1 MKKLTT
7 LTAICIAIFSIQLAT
22 IQAAT
27 IQVSPGT
34 NTIYDAINAAASGD
48 VLIIADGTYNEV
60 NTTIISKAL
69 TIKAAEGANPFV
81 NHKRYDINVGD
92 GDDVTIQGLIL
103 DNSLQAGTEP
113 VRVNSG
119 TNNNLKFI
127 NCTFQNGTSYG
138 IRLYNI
144 AVQVD
149 TFLVSGCIFKN
160 LQHMAIYSVNGGT
173 SPGRFKNA
181 IIENTT
187 FINIVHPSDLT
198 HAIYLRDHDGVEGND
213 PKVLIDHCTFYNTA
227 PGSYVIY
234 LNRIAGTTISNCI
247 VSNDADKKSNYAFYI
262 YGGSAV
268 SNSIWYNCNS
278 GVRSG
283 AVVTNLSNV
292 DPLFINP
299 ALNDFNLDVNSPAVG
314 AATDSKNIGDTR
326 WKVAAAEL
334 SISIT
339 SPAADQE
346 TSDTY
351 RIGFVPLDPSGV
363 ATISLLYSTDNENW
377 TLIVDNLASTV
388 MYYDWNV
395 RTFNAGNYYV
405 KAVINDGSET
415 VTDVSAG
422 RVVVVP
428 DVIAPR
434 APADLSGDFADG
446 KLTLSWTNPT
456 SIVPVATPVND
467 FESGVG
473 AFVETKSS
481 TGAEGSFQSTT
492 GQTGNGMQVN
502 FDIQTAWTQYGV
514 KTDFTTPVDYVSTI
528 EFWYKGDGSSNKIRI
543 IIEQGNGDW
552 WYNESIVLSSTEWQK
567 ATLNAS
573 SFGSFSWHVNQKS
586 VFNHMDVTA
595 MNFVVSIGSV
605 ATGNFVL
612 DGISFSGNI
621 PPSADFT
628 GTKIVRRT
636 DRYPA
641 DYTDGTLIYNGTAE
655 TFIDESIEPNTDYY
669 YAAFAYD
676 DLENYSSFTSNAA
689 YFYDG
694 LVSSTFEINNA
705 VQAFSIHPNIIRTSA
720 IIGFNLTQN
729 QLVSVEVFNTTGMK
743 VTDLINQH
751 FSAGSH
757 TVQFNANSF
766 NNGLYIV
773 KLTAGKDVNVK
784 KILINK

>member
-1 MKKLTT
+1 MKRTLTT
-7 LTAICIAIFSIQLAT
+7 LTAVCIAVFT

-34 NTIYDAINAAASGD
+34 NTIYDAINAASPGD
-48 VLIIADGTYNEV
+48 ILIIADGTYNEP
-60 NTTIISKAL
+60 NTTVISKAL

-81 NHKRYDINVGD
+81 NHKRYDINVSD
-92 GDDVTIQGLIL
+92 GDDVTIQGLTF
-103 DNSLQAGTEP
+103 DNTLQAGTEL

-127 NCTFQNGTSYG
+127 DCTFQNGTSYG
-138 IRLYNI
+138 IRLYAT

-149 TFLVSGCIFKN
+149 TFLVSGCVFKN
-160 LQHMAIYSVNGGT
+160 LQHMAIYSVNGNP

-234 LNRIAGTTISNCI
+234 LNRIAGATVRNCI
-247 VSNDADKKSNYAFYI
+247 VSNDADKKSNYAFYV
-262 YGGSAV
+262 YGNSAV

-283 AVVTNLSNV
+283 GAVATNLSNV

-326 WKVAAAEL
+326 WTVAAAEL

-339 SPAADQE
+339 APATDQE
-346 TSDTY
+346 TSDIY
-351 RIGFVPLDPSGV
+351 RISFVPLDPGGD
-363 ATISLLYSTDNENW
+363 ATISLFYSTDNENW
-377 TLIVDNLASTV
+377 TLIIDNMASTV

-395 RTFNAGNYYV
+395 RNFNAGNYYV

-428 DVIAPR
+428 DVISPR
-434 APADLSGDFADG
+434 APADLTGNFADS
-446 KLTLSWTNPT
+446 KVTLNWSNPT
-456 SIVPVATPVND
+456 SLVPVATLVDD
-467 FESGVG
+467 FESGIG

-481 TGAEGSFQSTT
+481 SGAEGSFLSTT

-514 KTDFTTPVDYVSTI
+514 KTNFATPVDYVSTI
-528 EFWYKGDGSSNKIRI
+528 EFWYKGNGSSNKIRV
-543 IIEQGNGDW
+543 IIEQENGDW
-552 WYNESIVLSSTEWQK
+552 WYNESVVLSSTEWQK
-567 ATLNAS
+567 ATLNAGLFS
-573 SFGSFSWHVNQKS
+573 SFSWHVNQES
-586 VFNHMDVTA
+586 AFNNMNVTA
-595 MNFVVSIGSV
+595 LNFIVSSGTLTS
-605 ATGNFVL
+605 GNFVI
-612 DGISFSGNI
+612 DGISFSGSI
-621 PPSADFT
+621 PPSLDFE
-628 GTKIVRRT
+628 GTKIVRRS
-636 DRYPA
+636 DRYPV
-641 DYTDGTLIYNGTAE
+641 DHTDGVVIYDGALE
-655 TFIDESIEPNTDYY
+655 TFVDEDIISNTKYY
-669 YAAFAYD
+669 YAAFSYD
-676 DLENYSSFTSNAA
+676 DLFNYSSFNANAA
-689 YFYDG
+689 FMYDG
-694 LVSSTFEINNA
+694 TVSSKPEIEHTDISFN
-705 VQAFSIHPNIIRTSA
+705 VYPNVIETSA
-720 IIGFNLTQN
+720 NIRITLNQNQNIKIDVFNLAGIKVAEIVN
-729 QLVSVEVFNTTGMK
+729 QEMSEGVHS
-743 VTDLINQH
+743 IP
-751 FSAGSH
+751 
-757 TVQFNANSF
+757 FNATVL
-766 NNGLYIV
+766 NNGLYFV
-773 KLTAGKDVNVK
+773 KMCAGKNIDVK
-784 KILINK
+784 KILIDK

>member
-1 MKKLTT
+1 MKRTLTT
-7 LTAICIAIFSIQLAT
+7 LTAVCIAVFT

-34 NTIYDAINAAASGD
+34 NTIYDAINAASPGD
-48 VLIIADGTYNEV
+48 ILIIADGTYNEP
-60 NTTIISKAL
+60 NTTVISKAL

-81 NHKRYDINVGD
+81 NHKRYDINVSD
-92 GDDVTIQGLIL
+92 GDDVTIQGLTF
-103 DNSLQAGTEP
+103 DNTAQTGTEQ

-127 NCTFQNGTSYG
+127 DCTFQNGTSYG
-138 IRLYNI
+138 IRLYNT

-149 TFLVSGCIFKN
+149 TFLVSGCVFKN
-160 LQHMAIYSVNGGT
+160 LQHMAVYSVNGGA

-227 PGSYVIY
+227 PGSYVVY
-234 LNRIAGTTISNCI
+234 LNKIAGATIRNCI
-247 VSNDADKKSNYAFYI
+247 VSNDADKKSNYAFYV
-262 YGGSAV
+262 YGGTTL

-283 AVVTNLSNV
+283 GAVATNLSNV

-326 WKVAAAEL
+326 WTVAAAEL

-339 SPAADQE
+339 APATDQE
-346 TSDTY
+346 TSDIY
-351 RIGFVPLDPSGV
+351 RISFVPLDPGSD
-363 ATISLLYSTDNENW
+363 ATISLFYSTDNENW
-377 TLIVDNLASTV
+377 TLIIDNMASTV

-395 RTFNAGNYYV
+395 RNFNAGNYYV

-415 VTDVSAG
+415 VTDVAAG

-428 DVIAPR
+428 DVIPPR
-434 APADLSGDFADG
+434 APADLTGNFAEG
-446 KLTLSWTNPT
+446 KVFLSWTNPT
-456 SIVPVATPVND
+456 SAVPVATSVND
-467 FESGVG
+467 FESGIS
-473 AFVETKSS
+473 AFIETKD
-481 TGAEGSFQSTT
+481 GAEGSFQLTT

-502 FDIQTAWTQYGV
+502 FDIQTAWKQYGV
-514 KTDFTTPVDYVSTI
+514 KTNFTTPVDYVSTI

-543 IIEQGNGDW
+543 IIEQENGDW
-552 WYNESIVLSSTEWQK
+552 WYNESIVLNSTEWQK
-567 ATLNAS
+567 ATLNTA
-573 SFGSFSWHVNQKS
+573 SFGSFSWHTNQES
-586 VFNHMDVTA
+586 AFNNMHVTA
-595 MNFVVSIGSV
+595 LNFIV
-605 ATGNFVL
+605 ASGTITTGNFTL
-612 DGISFSGNI
+612 DEISFSGSI
-621 PPSADFT
+621 PPSADFA

-641 DYTDGTLIYNGTAE
+641 DYTDGTVVYNGTAE
-655 TFIDESIEPNTDYY
+655 NFTDESIEPNTDYY
-669 YAAFAYD
+669 YAAFSYD
-676 DLENYSSFTSNAA
+676 DLENYSAFTSNAA
-689 YFYDG
+689 CFYDS
-694 LVSSTFEINNA
+694 LVSSTFEINNI
-705 VQAFSIHPNIIRTSA
+705 VQAFSIHPNIIHNSA
-720 IIGFNLTQN
+720 NIGFNLTQN
-729 QLVSVEVFNTTGMK
+729 QHISIEVFNTTGMK
-743 VTDLINQH
+743 VTDLINQN

-757 TVQFNANSF
+757 IIQFNVNSL
-766 NNGLYIV
+766 NNGLYLIR
-773 KLTAGKDVNVK
+773 LTAGKDVNVK